1 MALDLERIA
10 VLFVDDSPFIRS
22 LMLSALKMLGVGQ
35 VVTARD
41 GGDAI
46 ELLGRMKTDPM
57 RVGLSSVDMIISN
70 WDMSPVDGPMLLR
83 FVRRH
88 KDSVDRFVP
97 FIFLTA
103 YTERDRIQE
112 ARELGANDVVSKPF
126 AIRTIGEKITQVI
139 HKNRQFVHT
148 KDFFGP
154 DRRRQDMAPAGVERR
169 ILTDK
174 SPEVEV
180 IHG

>member
-1 MALDLERIA
+1 MILDLERIS

-46 ELLGRMKTDPM
+46 EILGKIKTDPM
-57 RVGLSSVDMIISN
+57 RVGLSCVDIIISN
-70 WDMSPVDGPMLLR
+70 WDMSPVDGVMLLR

-88 KDSVDRFVP
+88 KDSIDRFVP
-97 FIFLTA
+97 FLFLTA
-103 YTERDRIQE
+103 YTERDRIEE
-112 ARELGANDVVSKPF
+112 ARDLGANDVISKPF
-126 AIRTIGEKITQVI
+126 AIRTIGEKIVQMI
-139 HKNRQFVHT
+139 SKNRQFVHT
-148 KDFFGP
+148 KNFFGP
-154 DRRRQDMAPAGVERR
+154 DRRRQDSVIQITNRR
-169 ILTDK
+169 MLTDK
-174 SPEVEV
+174 SPEVEI